1 MDFNKK
7 KLNLNKKLIFYLA
20 IVMISVIVI
29 MSLSINLSVKNK
41 ILYYSQSISN
51 LSSEELIK
59 YRDLILKDMKNL
71 IIGISLLM
79 IIVVIAVSV
88 FLSQKISKPIIVVS
102 KMTDFIKMGG
112 YDQKLEY
119 ESSIVEIDNLINS
132 INELSRELYKM
143 ENMRKNLTS
152 DISHELRTPLT
163 SIQTHL
169 EAMIDGIW
177 EPSKERL
184 NSVNEEVIR
193 LSHLVNQLKN
203 LAKFDSYDD
212 KLNLKSENLTQLIK
226 NIIYNNESY
235 ALDKNIRIKYEL
247 EDVNANIDK
256 EKISQVIINLISN
269 AIRYTNLN
277 GEILIKLYKKSDFIK
292 IIVKDNGIGI
302 PEESL
307 DYIFERFYRVDKSR
321 CRNTGGTGVGLTIC
335 KSIVDLHKGKIEVKS
350 KLNEGSEFII
360 TLPN

>member
-41 ILYYSQSISN
+41 ILYYLQSISN

-203 LAKFDSYDD
+203 LAKFDSYED
-212 KLNLKSENLTQLIK
+212 KLNLKNENLTQLIK

>member
-1 MDFNKK
+1 
-7 KLNLNKKLIFYLA
+7 
-20 IVMISVIVI
+20 MISVIVI

-71 IIGISLLM
+71 IIGIYLLM

-203 LAKFDSYDD
+203 LAKFDSYED
-212 KLNLKSENLTQLIK
+212 KLNLKNENLTQLIK